1 MLSLS
6 RATSEINVDTASKN
20 DSTSIANNQKNDG
33 ESAVIDDNN
42 EINKI
47 NSIDMNNTSATAIP
61 YEFSHILTKAL
72 VVSHG
77 QELLPSGLH
86 VFKQTPSVVELKHT
100 GLAFIELVN
109 EAHLLSHASKNHV
122 VNKEYISLPK
132 LIEIS
137 ILSKSFPR
145 LVSLW
150 TSRCGLHPDENLAE
164 LIISLVTYFEELVE
178 IIINKGS
185 TYRRDGVQDR
195 NILLVQQKS
204 INNLLRNT
212 PKFRDSNR
220 TNIVWNNYTQKNHCQ
235 AGRRRRSTNPVSIC
249 VQQSE
254 HRIKVQ
260 HLGMEHLFSALSN
273 LHHSIRIGGY
283 WTIPN
288 FLWNPITNHRCNLEK
303 VNMCRP
309 ELWNHHDDI
318 KISCFEN
325 EFELLKWS
333 KQILIPTK
341 HLDSRIPNAETDFE
355 SLLPFPNLFNVTIIN
370 VEQSQI

>member
-122 VNKEYISLPK
+122 VNKDDISDDWYLDTYEWKTMHLPNTVH
-132 LIEIS
+132 
-137 ILSKSFPR
+137 LSLFIGR
-145 LVSLW
+145 LSDL
-150 TSRCGLHPDENLAE
+150 
-164 LIISLVTYFEELVE
+164 F
-178 IIINKGS
+178 
-185 TYRRDGVQDR
+185 
-195 NILLVQQKS
+195 ILL
-204 INNLLRNT
+204 
-212 PKFRDSNR
+212 D
-220 TNIVWNNYTQKNHCQ
+220 TQ
-235 AGRRRRSTNPVSIC
+235 
-249 VQQSE
+249 
-254 HRIKVQ
+254 
-260 HLGMEHLFSALSN
+260 
-273 LHHSIRIGGY
+273 
-283 WTIPN
+283 
-288 FLWNPITNHRCNLEK
+288 
-303 VNMCRP
+303 
-309 ELWNHHDDI
+309 
-318 KISCFEN
+318 
-325 EFELLKWS
+325 
-333 KQILIPTK
+333 
-341 HLDSRIPNAETDFE
+341 
-355 SLLPFPNLFNVTIIN
+355 LLPVLDHL
-370 VEQSQI
+370 

>member
-1 MLSLS
+1 
-6 RATSEINVDTASKN
+6 
-20 DSTSIANNQKNDG
+20 KNDG

-220 TNIVWNNYTQKNHCQ
+220 TNIVWNNYTQ
-235 AGRRRRSTNPVSIC
+235 
-249 VQQSE
+249 
-254 HRIKVQ
+254 
-260 HLGMEHLFSALSN
+260 M
-273 LHHSIRIGGY
+273 
-283 WTIPN
+283 
-288 FLWNPITNHRCNLEK
+288 
-303 VNMCRP
+303 
-309 ELWNHHDDI
+309 
-318 KISCFEN
+318 KIW
-325 EFELLKWS
+325 L
-333 KQILIPTK
+333 
-341 HLDSRIPNAETDFE
+341 
-355 SLLPFPNLFNVTIIN
+355 
-370 VEQSQI
+370 